1 MRGNSV
7 SIKGNLTC
15 DGEIRTTSSGNHIA
29 QWRIAYN
36 KQRKNN
42 RGDYESVP
50 CYFDCKCWL
59 TDRQLAYIE
68 PLLEKGAQCAIIDGH
83 LDYESWEN
91 NSGQKRS
98 KVVIMVDDPI
108 GGMMIKPNGNNA
120 SSVPTAPN
128 YAPPAP
134 PASAPAV
141 PEDASYASP
150 YDEMPMSVYDED
162 IPF

>member
-7 SIKGNLTC
+7 SIKGNLTR
-15 DGEIRTTSSGNHIA
+15 DGEIRTTSSGHHIA
-29 QWRIAYN
+29 QWSIAYN
-36 KQRKNN
+36 KQRKNQ
-42 RGDYESVP
+42 RGDYENVP

-83 LDYESWEN
+83 LDYETWERD
-91 NSGQKRS
+91 GQKRS

-108 GGMMIKPNGNNA
+108 GGMMIKPNGNST
-120 SSVPTAPN
+120 SSVPAAPD

-134 PASAPAV
+134 AASAPPA
-141 PEDASYASP
+141 PEDASYVPP
-150 YDEMPMSVYDED
+150 YEEVPTSVYDED